1 MSYSAHQ
8 LNWVLGWPA
17 VASGCRGAKIASVL
31 QTASYT
37 QTASRR
43 LSRHWLARESEGTR
57 GSATFAAARL
67 RSTETAAATR
77 SCAGAV
83 HRQHQVV

>member
-37 QTASRR
+37 QT
-43 LSRHWLARESEGTR
+43 
-57 GSATFAAARL
+57 GSFTQIIAAL
-67 RSTETAAATR
+67 VS
-77 SCAGAV
+77 
-83 HRQHQVV
+83 